1 MGAAGLHPFVDGFNS
16 QGITKMSQLKCK
28 SIQQIN
34 EIATTINMP
43 APAVERLL
51 DVLGKTANSK
61 KTTTTKKKAAKP
73 KPAKKQPVTN
83 SNITTDAVEEDD
95 DGIVL
100 EEDRRKTDSS
110 YYHFSSTPAEEARK
124 FDAVRVTDP
133 TVAAPQ
139 TIVQG
144 ASAWNTGSTVED
156 RDYSEFANNLLKEG
170 LKAFQFSDSIKV
182 KSVTKTAGDFS
193 IVVGRRKIKHIFDL
207 NFSLKWTGKI
217 NDTKVSG
224 ELEISDI
231 MPDDDWDDWY
241 VQCKSNK
248 NDANHR
254 AAKNIVKG
262 AVERIQAEL
271 MQSIISTIRTRAGV
285 DNYVL

>member
-1 MGAAGLHPFVDGFNS
+1 MGAAGLHPFVEGFNS

-83 SNITTDAVEEDD
+83 SNITTTTMEEDGSD

-100 EEDRRKTDSS
+100 EEDRRKTDST
-110 YYHFSSTPAEEARK
+110 YYHFSSTPAEEARQ
-124 FDAVRVTDP
+124 FDAVKVTDP
-133 TVAAPQ
+133 TVANVSK
-139 TIVQG
+139 TVVQG

-156 RDYSEFANNLLKEG
+156 RDYSEVADNLLKEG

-182 KSVTKTAGDFS
+182 KSVTKTGGDFS
-193 IVVGRRKIKHIFDL
+193 VVIGRRKIKHIFDL

-241 VQCKSNK
+241 IQCKSNK

-254 AAKNIVKG
+254 AAKNIVNA
-262 AVERIQAEL
+262 AVERIQTEL
-271 MQSIISTIRTRAGV
+271 IQTIVSTIRTRAGC
-285 DNYVL
+285 